1 MTRGFASR
9 LAAFLFG
16 QSLSAAG
23 SALMVAI
30 GLGADAYN
38 VMIQGL
44 SGVAHIRHGTMSS
57 VMLFLLLL
65 PALRRGRS
73 RIGPGTV
80 ISIFLVG
87 GVVNLVQPVFAPL
100 RFAPLVVRLLLVPL
114 IPLVIGAGIALV
126 QAADLGMASNDILPL
141 LLFERQKRLQY
152 RTVRILYDAV
162 QCALGLCLGGV
173 VGVCTVASLLLTGPA
188 IQAVLSMLRRCSRV
202 LRAEG
207 DSAARSS

>member
-1 MTRGFASR
+1 MTRGFLSR
-9 LAAFLFG
+9 LAMFLFG

-44 SGVAHIRHGTMSS
+44 SGAAHIRHGTMSS

-87 GVVNLVQPVFAPL
+87 GVVNLVQPAFSPL
-100 RFAPLVVRLLLVPL
+100 RFAPLASRLLLVPL

-141 LLFERQKRLQY
+141 LLYERQKRLQY

>member
-1 MTRGFASR
+1 MTRGFLSR
-9 LAAFLFG
+9 LAMFLFG

-44 SGVAHIRHGTMSS
+44 SGAAHIRHGTMSS

-87 GVVNLVQPVFAPL
+87 GVVNLVQPVFSPL
-100 RFAPLVVRLLLVPL
+100 RFAPLAGRRSAGRLTRAFFPCYNH
-114 IPLVIGAGIALV
+114 IDPFFRMTAGFWENI
-126 QAADLGMASNDILPL
+126 MTI
-141 LLFERQKRLQY
+141 
-152 RTVRILYDAV
+152 RTECHEYQFFTHA
-162 QCALGLCLGGV
+162 QQHHAGGK
-173 VGVCTVASLLLTGPA
+173 
-188 IQAVLSMLRRCSRV
+188 
-202 LRAEG
+202 
-207 DSAARSS
+207 

>member
-1 MTRGFASR
+1 MTMTRGFLSR
-9 LAAFLFG
+9 LAMFLFG

-44 SGVAHIRHGTMSS
+44 SGAAHIRHGTMSS

-87 GVVNLVQPVFAPL
+87 GVVNLVQPVFSPL
-100 RFAPLVVRLLLVPL
+100 RFAPLAGRLLLVPL
-114 IPLVIGAGIALV
+114 ITFIITQSNVMDSLATS
-126 QAADLGMASNDILPL
+126 GMKD
-141 LLFERQKRLQY
+141 
-152 RTVRILYDAV
+152 
-162 QCALGLCLGGV
+162 
-173 VGVCTVASLLLTGPA
+173 
-188 IQAVLSMLRRCSRV
+188 
-202 LRAEG
+202 
-207 DSAARSS
+207 